1 MIKTY
6 SYNFNYKLISRGR
19 DVADDDSVMIKM
31 VKDLMAQ
38 MHLFYDFLVRS
49 CVYFYSPFLTNF

>member
-38 MHLFYDFLVRS
+38 MHLF
-49 CVYFYSPFLTNF
+49 